1 MGPAFRK
8 PISGFDY
15 PARIEI
21 ATLFLFHNAMPLP
34 GLVRLIPVRIS
45 KRTSSSSEKEPLTE
59 STTSESSVQPAEQ
72 KRDKSDGRYIVTVAV
87 ATYFFWS
94 SLYLY
99 VPVLPLHAREL
110 GASLEMVGFVVAS
123 YAIGQ
128 LLLRIPIG
136 VGSDIIGRRPFAI
149 LALILSGVGG
159 IWLALSPDPWSL
171 FAARS
176 LTGVAAAGWVAI
188 SVLFASYYPSG
199 STSKAMAVIMSV
211 NTISLVTSTFIGG
224 LMADHMGTLSTF
236 YVAAAIAFSGAALLF
251 TAPEPRV
258 TSTVKYSFST
268 LLSVLS
274 NRTLLRVSAIAISL
288 QFVTFAV
295 NFGFLPV
302 HAENLGASKSEVGY
316 ITTAGL
322 LAAVVGTWAAAW
334 LTGRTTTT
342 VAILISAVATL
353 ISLVLMTV
361 TTDLVALG
369 ALQTLNGFGRGLMNT
384 VLISLALASAP
395 SAIRAT
401 AMGSYQAL
409 YAIGM
414 LLGPAVSG
422 PVADGFGI
430 EMVFWVSAGSTVFG
444 ALLALARPLPKQ

>member
-1 MGPAFRK
+1 MAE
-8 PISGFDY
+8 S
-15 PARIEI
+15 ASCE
-21 ATLFLFHNAMPLP
+21 
-34 GLVRLIPVRIS
+34 
-45 KRTSSSSEKEPLTE
+45 TSSQ
-59 STTSESSVQPAEQ
+59 STAGLSA
-72 KRDKSDGRYIVTVAV
+72 KSNTRYIVTVGV

-110 GASLEMVGFVVAS
+110 GASLEMIGYVVAS

-149 LALILSGVGG
+149 MALVLSGIGG
-159 IWLALSPDPWSL
+159 IWLAVSPDPWSL

-199 STSKAMAVIMSV
+199 NTSKAMAVIMPV

-224 LMADHMGTLSTF
+224 LMADYMGTLSTF
-236 YVAAAIAFSGAALLF
+236 YVAAAIAFGGAALLF
-251 TAPEPRV
+251 IAPEPKIP
-258 TSTVKYSFST
+258 SGVKYSYST

-274 NRTLLRVSAIAISL
+274 NRTLLRVSVIAITL

-322 LAAVVGTWAAAW
+322 LAAVLGTWAAAW
-334 LTGRTTTT
+334 FTGRTTTT
-342 VAILISAVATL
+342 VAILIAAMATL
-353 ISLVLMTV
+353 LSLIVMTM
-361 TTDLVALG
+361 TTDLVTLG

-414 LLGPAVSG
+414 LMGPAVSG
-422 PVADGFGI
+422 PVADAFGI
-430 EMVFWVSAGSTVFG
+430 EMVFWVSAGITVFG
-444 ALLALARPLPKQ
+444 ALLAMAKPLPKQ

>member
-1 MGPAFRK
+1 MIG
-8 PISGFDY
+8 Y
-15 PARIEI
+15 
-21 ATLFLFHNAMPLP
+21 
-34 GLVRLIPVRIS
+34 
-45 KRTSSSSEKEPLTE
+45 
-59 STTSESSVQPAEQ
+59 
-72 KRDKSDGRYIVTVAV
+72 
-87 ATYFFWS
+87 
-94 SLYLY
+94 
-99 VPVLPLHAREL
+99 
-110 GASLEMVGFVVAS
+110 VVAS

-149 LALILSGVGG
+149 MALVLSGIGG
-159 IWLALSPDPWSL
+159 IWLAVSPDPWSL

-199 STSKAMAVIMSV
+199 NTSKAMAVIMSV
-211 NTISLVTSTFIGG
+211 NTISLVSSTFIGG
-224 LMADHMGTLSTF
+224 LMADYMGTLSTF
-236 YVAAAIAFSGAALLF
+236 YVAAAIAFGGAALLF
-251 TAPEPRV
+251 TAPEPKIP
-258 TSTVKYSFST
+258 SGVKYSYST

-274 NRTLLRVSAIAISL
+274 NRTLLRVSVIAITL

-322 LAAVVGTWAAAW
+322 LAAVLGTWAAAW
-334 LTGRTTTT
+334 FTGRTTTT
-342 VAILISAVATL
+342 VAILIAAMATL
-353 ISLVLMTV
+353 LSLIVMTM
-361 TTDLVALG
+361 TTDLVTLG

-414 LLGPAVSG
+414 LMGPAVSG
-422 PVADGFGI
+422 PVADAFGI
-430 EMVFWVSAGSTVFG
+430 EMVFWVSAGITVFG
-444 ALLALARPLPKQ
+444 ALLAMAKPLPKQ

>member
-1 MGPAFRK
+1 MAESA
-8 PISGFDY
+8 SG
-15 PARIEI
+15 E
-21 ATLFLFHNAMPLP
+21 
-34 GLVRLIPVRIS
+34 
-45 KRTSSSSEKEPLTE
+45 TSSQ
-59 STTSESSVQPAEQ
+59 STAGLSA
-72 KRDKSDGRYIVTVAV
+72 KSNTRYIVTVAV

-110 GASLEMVGFVVAS
+110 GASLEMIGYVVAS

-149 LALILSGVGG
+149 MALVLSGIGG
-159 IWLALSPDPWSL
+159 IWLAISPDPWSL

-211 NTISLVTSTFIGG
+211 NTISLVSSTFIGG
-224 LMADHMGTLSTF
+224 LMADYIGTLSTF
-236 YVAAAIAFSGAALLF
+236 YLAAASAFGGAALLL
-251 TAPEPRV
+251 TAPEPKMP
-258 TSTVKYSFST
+258 SGVKYSYST
-268 LLSVLS
+268 LLRVLS
-274 NRTLLRVSAIAISL
+274 NRTLLRVSVIAITL

-302 HAENLGASKSEVGY
+302 HSENLGASKSEVGY

-322 LAAVVGTWAAAW
+322 LAAVIGTWAAAW
-334 LTGRTTTT
+334 LTGRSTTT
-342 VAILISAVATL
+342 VTILIAAMATL
-353 ISLVLMTV
+353 VSLIVMTM
-361 TTDLVALG
+361 TTDLVTLG

-414 LLGPAVSG
+414 LMGPAVSG
-422 PVADGFGI
+422 PVADAFGI
-430 EMVFWVSAGSTVFG
+430 EMVFWVSAGITVFG
-444 ALLALARPLPKQ
+444 ALLALTKPLPKQ

>member
-1 MGPAFRK
+1 MAE
-8 PISGFDY
+8 S
-15 PARIEI
+15 ASCE
-21 ATLFLFHNAMPLP
+21 
-34 GLVRLIPVRIS
+34 
-45 KRTSSSSEKEPLTE
+45 TSSQ
-59 STTSESSVQPAEQ
+59 STAGLSA
-72 KRDKSDGRYIVTVAV
+72 KSNTRYIVTVAV

-110 GASLEMVGFVVAS
+110 GASLEMIGYVVAS

-149 LALILSGVGG
+149 MALVLSGIGG
-159 IWLALSPDPWSL
+159 IWLAVSPDPWSL

-199 STSKAMAVIMSV
+199 NTSKAMAVIMSV
-211 NTISLVTSTFIGG
+211 NTISLVSSTFIGG
-224 LMADHMGTLSTF
+224 LMADYMGTLSTF
-236 YVAAAIAFSGAALLF
+236 YVAAAIAFGGAALLF
-251 TAPEPRV
+251 TAPEPKIP
-258 TSTVKYSFST
+258 SGVKYSYST

-274 NRTLLRVSAIAISL
+274 NRTLLRVSVIAITL

-322 LAAVVGTWAAAW
+322 LAAVLGTWAAAW
-334 LTGRTTTT
+334 FTGQTTTT
-342 VAILISAVATL
+342 VAILIAAMATL
-353 ISLVLMTV
+353 LSLIVMTM
-361 TTDLVALG
+361 TTDLVTLG

-414 LLGPAVSG
+414 LMGPAVSG
-422 PVADGFGI
+422 PVADAFGI
-430 EMVFWVSAGSTVFG
+430 EMVFWVSAGITVFG
-444 ALLALARPLPKQ
+444 ALLAMAKPLPKQ

>member
-1 MGPAFRK
+1 MAE
-8 PISGFDY
+8 S
-15 PARIEI
+15 ASCE
-21 ATLFLFHNAMPLP
+21 
-34 GLVRLIPVRIS
+34 
-45 KRTSSSSEKEPLTE
+45 TSSQ
-59 STTSESSVQPAEQ
+59 STAGLSA
-72 KRDKSDGRYIVTVAV
+72 KSNTRYIVTVGV

-110 GASLEMVGFVVAS
+110 GASLEMIGYVVAS

-149 LALILSGVGG
+149 MALVLSGIGG
-159 IWLALSPDPWSL
+159 IWLAVSPDPWSL

-199 STSKAMAVIMSV
+199 NTSKAMAVIMSV
-211 NTISLVTSTFIGG
+211 NTISLVSSTFIGG
-224 LMADHMGTLSTF
+224 LMADYMGTLSTF
-236 YVAAAIAFSGAALLF
+236 YVAAAIAFGGAALLF
-251 TAPEPRV
+251 TAPEPKIP
-258 TSTVKYSFST
+258 SGVKYSYST

-274 NRTLLRVSAIAISL
+274 NRTLLRVSVIAITL

-322 LAAVVGTWAAAW
+322 LAAVLGTWAAAW
-334 LTGRTTTT
+334 FTGRTTTT
-342 VAILISAVATL
+342 VAILIAAMATL
-353 ISLVLMTV
+353 LSLIVMTM
-361 TTDLVALG
+361 TTDLVTLG

-414 LLGPAVSG
+414 LMGPAVSG
-422 PVADGFGI
+422 PVADAFGI
-430 EMVFWVSAGSTVFG
+430 EMVFWVSAGITVFG
-444 ALLALARPLPKQ
+444 ALLAMAKPLPKQ

>member
-1 MGPAFRK
+1 MQAADK
-8 PISGFDY
+8 
-15 PARIEI
+15 
-21 ATLFLFHNAMPLP
+21 N
-34 GLVRLIPVRIS
+34 
-45 KRTSSSSEKEPLTE
+45 TSRSNT
-59 STTSESSVQPAEQ
+59 
-72 KRDKSDGRYIVTVAV
+72 RYIITVAV

-99 VPVLPLHAREL
+99 VPVLPLHARTL
-110 GASLEMVGFVVAS
+110 GASLEMIGYVIAS

-136 VGSDIIGRRPFAI
+136 IGSDIVGRRPFAI
-149 LALILSGVGG
+149 VALVLSGLGG

-188 SVLFASYYPSG
+188 SVLLASYYPSG
-199 STSKAMAVIMSV
+199 KTSKAMAVIMSV
-211 NTISLVTSTFIGG
+211 NTISLVSSTFIGG
-224 LMADHMGTLSTF
+224 LMAEHIGTLSTF
-236 YVAAAIAFSGAALLF
+236 YVAAAIAFGGAALLF
-251 TAPEPRV
+251 TAPEPKI
-258 TSTVKYSFST
+258 SKGVKYSLST
-268 LLSVLS
+268 LMSVLS
-274 NRTLLRVSAIAISL
+274 NRNMLRISIIAITL

-322 LAAVVGTWAAAW
+322 LAAVIGTWAAAW
-334 LTGRTTTT
+334 LTGKTTTT
-342 VAILISAVATL
+342 ASILLASFATL
-353 ISLVLMTV
+353 ASLIVMTIA
-361 TTDLVALG
+361 TDLIALG
-369 ALQTLNGFGRGLMNT
+369 SLQALNGFGRGLMNT
-384 VLISLALASAP
+384 VLISVALESAP

-430 EMVFWVSAGSTVFG
+430 EMVFWVSAGITIFG
-444 ALLALARPLPKQ
+444 ALVALSKPLPKLNSGI

>member
-1 MGPAFRK
+1 LAE
-8 PISGFDY
+8 S
-15 PARIEI
+15 ASCE
-21 ATLFLFHNAMPLP
+21 
-34 GLVRLIPVRIS
+34 
-45 KRTSSSSEKEPLTE
+45 TSSQ
-59 STTSESSVQPAEQ
+59 STAGLSA
-72 KRDKSDGRYIVTVAV
+72 KSNTRYIVTVGV

-110 GASLEMVGFVVAS
+110 GASLEMIGYVVAS

-149 LALILSGVGG
+149 MALVLSGIGG
-159 IWLALSPDPWSL
+159 IWLAVSPDPWSL

-199 STSKAMAVIMSV
+199 NTSKAMAVIMSV
-211 NTISLVTSTFIGG
+211 NTISLVSSTFIGG
-224 LMADHMGTLSTF
+224 LMADYMGTLSTF
-236 YVAAAIAFSGAALLF
+236 YVAAAIAFGGAALLF
-251 TAPEPRV
+251 TAPEPKIP
-258 TSTVKYSFST
+258 SGVKYSYST

-274 NRTLLRVSAIAISL
+274 NRTLLRVSVIAITL

-322 LAAVVGTWAAAW
+322 LAAVLGTWAAAW
-334 LTGRTTTT
+334 FTGRTTTT
-342 VAILISAVATL
+342 VAILIAAMATL
-353 ISLVLMTV
+353 LSLIVMTM
-361 TTDLVALG
+361 TTDLVTLG

-414 LLGPAVSG
+414 LMGPAVSG
-422 PVADGFGI
+422 PVADAFGI
-430 EMVFWVSAGSTVFG
+430 EMVFWVSAGITVFG
-444 ALLALARPLPKQ
+444 ALLAMAKPLPKQ

>member
-1 MGPAFRK
+1 MAE
-8 PISGFDY
+8 S
-15 PARIEI
+15 ASCE
-21 ATLFLFHNAMPLP
+21 
-34 GLVRLIPVRIS
+34 
-45 KRTSSSSEKEPLTE
+45 TSSQSKAGMS
-59 STTSESSVQPAEQ
+59 A
-72 KRDKSDGRYIVTVAV
+72 KSNTRYIVTVAV

-110 GASLEMVGFVVAS
+110 GASLEMIGYVVAS

-149 LALILSGVGG
+149 MALVLSGIGG
-159 IWLALSPDPWSL
+159 IWLAISPDPWSL

-211 NTISLVTSTFIGG
+211 NTISLVSSTFIGG
-224 LMADHMGTLSTF
+224 LVADYIGTLSTF
-236 YVAAAIAFSGAALLF
+236 YIAAAIAFGGAALLV
-251 TAPEPRV
+251 TAPEPKMP
-258 TSTVKYSFST
+258 SGVKYSYST
-268 LLSVLS
+268 LLRVLS
-274 NRTLLRVSAIAISL
+274 NRTLLRVSVIAITL

-302 HAENLGASKSEVGY
+302 HSENLGASKSEVGY

-322 LAAVVGTWAAAW
+322 LAAVIGTWAAAW
-334 LTGRTTTT
+334 LTGRSTTT
-342 VAILISAVATL
+342 VTILIAAMATL
-353 ISLVLMTV
+353 LSLIVMTM
-361 TTDLVALG
+361 TTDLVTLG

-414 LLGPAVSG
+414 LMGPAVSG
-422 PVADGFGI
+422 PVADAFGI
-430 EMVFWVSAGSTVFG
+430 EMVFWVSAGITVFG
-444 ALLALARPLPKQ
+444 ALLALTKPLPKQ

>member
-1 MGPAFRK
+1 MAE
-8 PISGFDY
+8 S
-15 PARIEI
+15 ASCE
-21 ATLFLFHNAMPLP
+21 
-34 GLVRLIPVRIS
+34 
-45 KRTSSSSEKEPLTE
+45 TSSQ
-59 STTSESSVQPAEQ
+59 STAGLSA
-72 KRDKSDGRYIVTVAV
+72 KSNTRYIVTVGV

-110 GASLEMVGFVVAS
+110 GASLEMIGYVVAS

-149 LALILSGVGG
+149 MALVLSGIGG
-159 IWLALSPDPWSL
+159 IWLAVSPDPWSL

-199 STSKAMAVIMSV
+199 NTSKAMAVIMSV

-224 LMADHMGTLSTF
+224 LMADYMGTLSTF
-236 YVAAAIAFSGAALLF
+236 YVAAAIAFGGAALLF
-251 TAPEPRV
+251 IAPEPKIP
-258 TSTVKYSFST
+258 SGVKYSYST

-274 NRTLLRVSAIAISL
+274 NRTLLRVSVIAITL

-322 LAAVVGTWAAAW
+322 LAAVLGTWAAAW
-334 LTGRTTTT
+334 FTGRTTTT
-342 VAILISAVATL
+342 VAILIAAMATL
-353 ISLVLMTV
+353 LSLIVMTM
-361 TTDLVALG
+361 TTDLVTLG

-414 LLGPAVSG
+414 LMGPAVSG
-422 PVADGFGI
+422 PVADAFGI
-430 EMVFWVSAGSTVFG
+430 EMVFWVSAGITVFG
-444 ALLALARPLPKQ
+444 ALLAMAKPLPKQ

>member
-1 MGPAFRK
+1 MAE
-8 PISGFDY
+8 S
-15 PARIEI
+15 ASCE
-21 ATLFLFHNAMPLP
+21 
-34 GLVRLIPVRIS
+34 
-45 KRTSSSSEKEPLTE
+45 TSSQ
-59 STTSESSVQPAEQ
+59 STAGLSA
-72 KRDKSDGRYIVTVAV
+72 KSNTRYIVTVGV

-110 GASLEMVGFVVAS
+110 GASLEMIGYVVAS

-149 LALILSGVGG
+149 MALVLSGIGG
-159 IWLALSPDPWSL
+159 IWLAVSPDPWSL

-199 STSKAMAVIMSV
+199 NTSKAMAVIMSV
-211 NTISLVTSTFIGG
+211 NTISLVSSTFIGG
-224 LMADHMGTLSTF
+224 LMADYMGTLSTF
-236 YVAAAIAFSGAALLF
+236 YVAAAIAFGGAALLF
-251 TAPEPRV
+251 TAPEPKIA
-258 TSTVKYSFST
+258 SGVKYSYST

-274 NRTLLRVSAIAISL
+274 NRTLLRVSVIAITL

-322 LAAVVGTWAAAW
+322 LAAVLGTWAAAW
-334 LTGRTTTT
+334 FTGRTTTT
-342 VAILISAVATL
+342 VAILIAAMATL
-353 ISLVLMTV
+353 LSLIVMTM
-361 TTDLVALG
+361 TTDLVTLG

-414 LLGPAVSG
+414 LMGPAVSG
-422 PVADGFGI
+422 PVADAFGI
-430 EMVFWVSAGSTVFG
+430 EMVFWVSAGITVFG
-444 ALLALARPLPKQ
+444 ALLAMAKPLPKQ